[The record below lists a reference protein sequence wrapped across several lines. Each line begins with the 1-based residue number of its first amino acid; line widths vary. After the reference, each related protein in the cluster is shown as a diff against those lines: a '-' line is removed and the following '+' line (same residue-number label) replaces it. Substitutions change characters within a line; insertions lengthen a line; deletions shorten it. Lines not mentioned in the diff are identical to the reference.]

1 MNVVQCF
8 LTLNIYLFLYDFEDG
23 TEPNSGDFIDFLG
36 PFLTEVYFRKQPVM
50 SLIKGLDYR
59 LVH

>member
-1 MNVVQCF
+1 MF
-8 LTLNIYLFLYDFEDG
+8 FDLKYLFLYDFEDG
-23 TEPNSGDFIDFLG
+23 IEPNSGDFIDFLR
-36 PFLTEVYFRKQPVM
+36 PFLTEVYFRKQPVI